1 MVLRRWTFRWILGPP
16 WRPRGGDTAAA
27 EEEVG
32 ELARLGDALT
42 ATKSG
47 YWTTEVE
54 VSRLA
59 AASAESQEPA
69 TRLALYA
76 RCFRL
81 ETSLRANAV
90 VPAYS
95 RQKRIRP
102 SRGSHPRHVRVD
114 TRSLMMPNRAL
125 WPTPWRF
132 APRRFSCSL
141 RSGGVAERGHG
152 IPLG

>member
-32 ELARLGDALT
+32 ELARLGDTLT

-59 AASAESQEPA
+59 AAASQEPT

-76 RCFRL
+76 RPGVARSRTPGRGAF
-81 ETSLRANAV
+81 
-90 VPAYS
+90 VP
-95 RQKRIRP
+95 R
-102 SRGSHPRHVRVD
+102 
-114 TRSLMMPNRAL
+114 
-125 WPTPWRF
+125 
-132 APRRFSCSL
+132 L
-141 RSGGVAERGHG
+141 RSA
-152 IPLG
+152 